1 MRSHWVLP
9 LYFTALAASTPKPD
23 HKPESISYITLE
35 EHWASPALY
44 SYFPTVLSPL
54 PPPVLSATLVS
65 LQEVGPARL
74 ASMKNNSISL
84 QVVSHVASGPEPMHN
99 PDLTALAN
107 SQLFTRIKPCP
118 ANFRGFCVLPMAL
131 PAEAASQLKTCVQEY
146 GFVGALID
154 AYVVQPSGDKY
165 QFYEGREYD
174 EFWRTV
180 QELDVPI
187 YLHPSFPSLDEVFT
201 PGELYY
207 QEDSVAASAGLATAS
222 WGWHSRTGLSFLRL
236 YTGGVFERFPK
247 LKIVLGHMGE
257 MVPFYLWRSNA
268 VLSRGRPTSLR
279 DVWRNNIWVA
289 ISAVWDL
296 DAMRMVL
303 AVTDVSRVMYAV
315 DYPFGSN
322 AEGKA
327 FMEELRKSKLVSE
340 KEFRGIA
347 NGSAKALLR
356 LK

>member
-35 EHWASPALY
+35 EHWVSPALY

-65 LQEVGPARL
+65 LQEVGPVRL
-74 ASMKNNSISL
+74 ASMKNSSISL
-84 QVVSHVASGPEPMHN
+84 QVVSHVASGPEPMQQS
-99 PDLTALAN
+99 PLAN
-107 SQLFTRIKPCP
+107 SQLFSRIKPCP
-118 ANFRGFCVLPMAL
+118 ANFRGFCVLPMAI

-154 AYVVQPSGDKY
+154 AYGDKY

-180 QELDVPI
+180 QELDVPV
-187 YLHPSFPSLDEVFT
+187 YLHPSFQSLDE
-201 PGELYY
+201 GELYY

-222 WGWHSRTGLSFLRL
+222 WDWHSRTGLSFLRL

-247 LKIVLGHMGE
+247 LKIVFGHMGE

-289 ISAVWDL
+289 VSAVWDL
-296 DAMRMVL
+296 DVMRMVL
-303 AVTDVSRVMYAV
+303 AVTDVRRVMYAV

-327 FMEELRKSKLVSE
+327 LMEELRKSKLVSE
-340 KEFRGIA
+340 KEFKGIA
-347 NGSAKALLR
+347 NGNAKALLR